1 MEGGIR
7 DSATLPGTSNINVWA
22 KISKFHHGKDYEEF
36 KFINVQRAT
45 SIVELFGSSSSE
57 SSSPLES

>member
-22 KISKFHHGKDYEEF
+22 KISNFHHGKDYEEF
-36 KFINVQRAT
+36 KFINVQCT
-45 SIVELFGSSSSE
+45 KGYLDCGIVWFFVV
-57 SSSPLES
+57 

>member
-36 KFINVQRAT
+36 KFINVQCT
-45 SIVELFGSSSSE
+45 KGYLDCGIVWFLVI
-57 SSSPLES
+57 